1 MFFHP
6 VYPFMSANIDGV
18 IYAPDVVNV
27 QGMDIMGIGG
37 HEIKSAK
44 TDYGWKEDEIPDS
57 YYCQVQHYMA
67 VLGLPWFMVS
77 VYILDSE
84 EIRHYIIRRNAEFVE
99 KLIAAEKDFW
109 ENYIEKSV
117 MPAAIG
123 IENEDDMITGMF
135 HGTQGTIWLGDAERE
150 LCAEHVHLNA
160 TKKDI
165 ENRMKA
171 IAITVKEAII
181 KTAGDNLVEKKAS
194 AVAGPYSVLWSFFDR
209 RSVDADALK
218 KAGLYE
224 QYAKVHETD
233 RFMISEKKTKGA
245 A

>member
-1 MFFHP
+1 
-6 VYPFMSANIDGV
+6 
-18 IYAPDVVNV
+18 
-27 QGMDIMGIGG
+27 
-37 HEIKSAK
+37 
-44 TDYGWKEDEIPDS
+44 
-57 YYCQVQHYMA
+57 
-67 VLGLPWFMVS
+67 
-77 VYILDSE
+77 
-84 EIRHYIIRRNAEFVE
+84 VE

-109 ENYIEKSV
+109 ENYLEKSV

-135 HGTQGTIWLGDAERE
+135 HGMQGTIHLGDAERE

-171 IAITVKEAII
+171 IAVTVKEAII
-181 KTAGDNLVEKKAS
+181 QTAGDNLVEKKAS
-194 AVAGPYSVLWSFFDR
+194 AVAGPYSVSWSFFDR
-209 RSVDADALK
+209 RSVDTDALK

-224 QYAKVHETD
+224 QYAKVSETD